1 MSERPID
8 NMLEKTMQK
17 IKEMVDINT
26 IIGDPIVVNNT
37 SIIPISKV
45 TYGFASGG
53 SEFPNNNK
61 KSEENKE
68 NKEPLFGG
76 GSGAG
81 VTISPIAFLTVTDSD
96 VKILRVEPS
105 NSSLERVIDMLPG
118 TIDKISSTFKKKD
131 KKEQD

>member
-8 NMLEKTMQK
+8 NMLDKTMQK

-53 SEFPNNNK
+53 SEFPNK
-61 KSEENKE
+61 KDEENKG
-68 NKEPLFGG
+68 PLFGG

-81 VTISPIAFLTVTDSD
+81 VTISPIAFLTVTDSN

-105 NSSLERVIDMLPG
+105 NSSLDRVIDMLPG
-118 TIDKISSTFKKKD
+118 AIDKISSTFKKKD
-131 KKEQD
+131 KTEQD

>member
-8 NMLEKTMQK
+8 NMLDKTMQK

-26 IIGDPIVVNNT
+26 IIGDPVKVDDT
-37 SIIPISKV
+37 TIIPISKV

-53 SEFPNNNK
+53 SEFSPK
-61 KSEENKE
+61 KTEEN
-68 NKEPLFGG
+68 PLFGG

-81 VTISPIAFLTVTDSD
+81 VTISPVAFLSVTNGIVS
-96 VKILRVEPS
+96 ILRVEPS
-105 NSSLERVIDMLPG
+105 NSSVDRVIDMLPG

-131 KKEQD
+131 K

>member
-8 NMLEKTMQK
+8 NMLDKTMQK

-26 IIGDPIVVNNT
+26 IIGDPIIVNNT

-53 SEFPNNNK
+53 SEFPNK
-61 KSEENKE
+61 KNGEDKE
-68 NKEPLFGG
+68 NKGPLFGG

-105 NSSLERVIDMLPG
+105 NSSLDRVIDMLPG
-118 TIDKISSTFKKKD
+118 AIDKISSAFKKKD
-131 KKEQD
+131 KTEQD

>member
-53 SEFPNNNK
+53 SELPNNK
-61 KSEENKE
+61 KSEEN
-68 NKEPLFGG
+68 NKKKIGYFLIERCGW
-76 GSGAG
+76 
-81 VTISPIAFLTVTDSD
+81 TKIKISQVNISA
-96 VKILRVEPS
+96 VKIEAIKNIVD
-105 NSSLERVIDMLPG
+105 I
-118 TIDKISSTFKKKD
+118 KIPRSHS
-131 KKEQD
+131 

>member
-53 SEFPNNNK
+53 SEFPNNK
-61 KSEENKE
+61 KSDDNKE

-81 VTISPIAFLTVTDSD
+81 VTISPIAFLTVTDSN

-105 NSSLERVIDMLPG
+105 NSSLDRVIDMLPG
-118 TIDKISSTFKKKD
+118 AIDKISSTFKKKD

>member
-8 NMLEKTMQK
+8 NMLDKTMQK

-53 SEFPNNNK
+53 SEFPNK
-61 KSEENKE
+61 KDEENKG
-68 NKEPLFGG
+68 PLFGG

-81 VTISPIAFLTVTDSD
+81 VTISPIAFLTVTDSN

-105 NSSLERVIDMLPG
+105 NSSLDRVIDMLPG
-118 TIDKISSTFKKKD
+118 AIDKISSTFKKKE
-131 KKEQD
+131 KTEQD

>member
-8 NMLEKTMQK
+8 NMLDKTMQK

-26 IIGDPIVVNNT
+26 IIGDPIIVNNA

-53 SEFPNNNK
+53 SEFPNK
-61 KSEENKE
+61 KNEDNKE
-68 NKEPLFGG
+68 NKGPLFGG

-81 VTISPIAFLTVTDSD
+81 VTISPIAFLSVTDSD

-105 NSSLERVIDMLPG
+105 NSSLDRVIDILPG
-118 TIDKISSTFKKKD
+118 AIDKISSAFKKK
-131 KKEQD
+131 KTSEQD